1 MYIYTGMYMFFLY
14 KYVTVYIMYFDR
26 DRLWYTK
33 RLGGQKFKFK
43 FQILKCD
50 IFGTIN
56 CYLVKKISTY
66 VGFKFEHLYTEIFL

>member
-14 KYVTVYIMYFDR
+14 KYVYIMYFDR

-66 VGFKFEHLYTEIFL
+66 VGFKFEHLFTEIFL

>member
-1 MYIYTGMYMFFLY
+1 
-14 KYVTVYIMYFDR
+14 MYFDR

-50 IFGTIN
+50 IFGAIN
-56 CYLVKKISTY
+56 CYLVKKISKY